1 MLHYILVRYND
12 RAADREDLRQE
23 IAALFDRALEL
34 PGVEEVRLH
43 SAVIESPARYDLMIV
58 MRMQKDAL
66 AAFDASSI
74 HREWKERFARYVDA
88 KAIFDCE

>member
-12 RAADREDLRQE
+12 RAADRENLLQE
-23 IAALFDRALEL
+23 IAALFDGALEL
-34 PGVEEVRLH
+34 PGVEEVRIH
-43 SAVIESPARYDLMIV
+43 TAVVESPTRYDLMIV

-66 AAFDASSI
+66 AAFDASPI
-74 HREWKERFARYVDA
+74 HRAWKERFARYIDA

>member
-1 MLHYILVRYND
+1 MHHYILVRYND
-12 RAADREDLRQE
+12 HAADREDLRQE

-58 MRMQKDAL
+58 MRMPKDAL
-66 AAFDASSI
+66 AAFDASPI

>member
-1 MLHYILVRYND
+1 MLHHILVRYND
-12 RAADREDLRQE
+12 QVSDKQFLCGE

-34 PGVEEVRLH
+34 PGVEEVQLH

-66 AAFDASSI
+66 AAFDASPI
-74 HREWKERFARYVDA
+74 HREWKERFARYIDA

>member
-1 MLHYILVRYND
+1 MFHYILVRYND
-12 RAADREDLRQE
+12 QATNREDLRQE

-34 PGVEEVRLH
+34 PGVEEVQLH
-43 SAVIESPARYDLMIV
+43 SAVIESPTRYDLMIV

-66 AAFDASSI
+66 AAFDASPI
-74 HREWKERFARYVDA
+74 HREWKERFARYIDA